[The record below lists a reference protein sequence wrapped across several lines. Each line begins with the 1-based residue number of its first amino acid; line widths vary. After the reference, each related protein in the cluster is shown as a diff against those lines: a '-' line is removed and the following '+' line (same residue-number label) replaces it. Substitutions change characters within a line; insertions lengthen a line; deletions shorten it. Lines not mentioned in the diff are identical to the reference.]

1 MPHIHHAAAMG
12 LSLSSTATI
21 LVALV
26 FVSLLYVRSWRRM
39 QRASASAIPGWRLAS
54 FLSGMSLIWVA
65 LGSPL
70 VAYDH
75 DLLTV
80 HMIQHL
86 LLMTFAP
93 ALILLGEP
101 FLMFWH
107 GLPRF
112 GEIVFGPFF
121 RRPLV
126 QRFARMISRPALC
139 WIVSASTLLAWHV
152 PALFTLEMRSEVW
165 HCVEQ
170 GSFLGAG
177 FLFWLPVVQPWPS
190 VSMGPQ
196 WSTLLY
202 LFLATLP
209 CDLLSGFLVFSD
221 RVAYPMY
228 FSMPRNFGFSVL
240 EDQQCAAALMWTCV
254 TLVYIVPAATLSTRL
269 LSPRNLLCGDVAQ
282 SEVRRSVMPA
292 GDPQHLE
299 IV

>member
-1 MPHIHHAAAMG
+1 MSPIHDTAMG
-12 LSLSSTATI
+12 LSSSSAAI
-21 LVALV
+21 LVAL
-26 FVSLLYVRSWRRM
+26 FLMSFLYVHGWRRI
-39 QRASASAIPGWRLAS
+39 QSASGSAIPGWRSAS
-54 FLSGMSLIWVA
+54 FLFGMFLIWAA

-101 FLMFWH
+101 LLVFCH

-112 GEIVFGPFF
+112 AQVF
-121 RRPLV
+121 RWPLV
-126 QRFARMISRPALC
+126 QRFAHKLSRPALC
-139 WIVSASTLLAWHV
+139 WSVSALTLMGWHV
-152 PALFTLEMRSEVW
+152 PPLFTLGMHSEVW

-170 GSFLGAG
+170 ASFSGAG
-177 FLFWLPVVQPWPS
+177 FLFWLPVVQPWPG

-209 CDLLSGFLVFSD
+209 CDILSGFLVFSD
-221 RVAYPMY
+221 RVAYPVY
-228 FSMPRNFGFSVL
+228 FSMPRHFGFSVL

-254 TLVYIVPAATLSTRL
+254 TVVYLVPAAILSIRL
-269 LSPRNLLCGDVAQ
+269 LSPRSFYRGDLVQ
-282 SEVRRSVMPA
+282 SELRGGAASRRDS
-292 GDPQHLE
+292 QRLE
-299 IV
+299 AV

>member
-1 MPHIHHAAAMG
+1 MSPIHDTAMG
-12 LSLSSTATI
+12 LSSSSAAI
-21 LVALV
+21 LVAL
-26 FVSLLYVRSWRRM
+26 FLMSFLYVHGWRRI
-39 QRASASAIPGWRLAS
+39 QSASGSSIPGWRSAS
-54 FLSGMSLIWVA
+54 FLFGMFLIWAA

-101 FLMFWH
+101 LLVFCH

-112 GEIVFGPFF
+112 AQVF

-126 QRFARMISRPALC
+126 QRFAHKLSRPALC
-139 WIVSASTLLAWHV
+139 WSVSALTLIGWHV
-152 PALFTLEMRSEVW
+152 PALFTLGMHSEVW

-170 GSFLGAG
+170 ASFLGAG
-177 FLFWLPVVQPWPS
+177 FLFWLPVVQPWPG

-209 CDLLSGFLVFSD
+209 CDILSGFLVFSD
-221 RVAYPMY
+221 RVAYPVY
-228 FSMPRNFGFSVL
+228 FSMPRHSGFSVL

-254 TLVYIVPAATLSTRL
+254 TVVYLVPAAILNIRL
-269 LSPRNLLCGDVAQ
+269 LSPRSFYRGDLVQ
-282 SEVRRSVMPA
+282 SELRGGAASRRDS
-292 GDPQHLE
+292 QRLE
-299 IV
+299 AV

>member
-1 MPHIHHAAAMG
+1 MPSTHHSAMG
-12 LSLSSTATI
+12 LSSSPSATI

-26 FVSLLYVRSWRRM
+26 LMSFLYVRGWLRM

-54 FLSGMSLIWVA
+54 FLFGMSLVWGA

-101 FLMFWH
+101 LLVFWQ

-112 GEIVFGPFF
+112 GKIVLGPLF

-126 QRFARMISRPALC
+126 QRCAHKLSRPALC
-139 WIVSASTLLAWHV
+139 WSVSAMTLVGWHV
-152 PALFTLEMRSEVW
+152 PALFTLGMDSEVW
-165 HCVEQ
+165 HSVEQ
-170 GSFLGAG
+170 ASFWAAG
-177 FLFWLPVVQPWPS
+177 LLFWWPVVQPWPS
-190 VSMGPQ
+190 VSIGPQ

-209 CDLLSGFLVFSD
+209 CDIFSGFLLFSD
-221 RVAYPMY
+221 RVAYPVY
-228 FSMPRNFGFSVL
+228 FSMPRHFGFSVL

-254 TLVYIVPAATLSTRL
+254 TLVYLVPAAILSTRL
-269 LSPRNLLCGDVAQ
+269 LSPRSFYRGDLVQ
-282 SEVRRSVMPA
+282 SELR
-292 GDPQHLE
+292 GDAASQRDSQRLE
-299 IV
+299 AV